1 MTLKH
6 YSNKP
11 RKLVYNCAVCCK
23 QFDRNFNFKRHMT
36 LMHNKPRKLKM
47 KEVSVDLERLQ
58 IKGLDLVKL
67 HSNTHSDYEILNIE
81 QNNPITAANQ
91 RNSLSPPKHLSQE
104 SKFAVYVYASEI
116 LDMDIVKQEQDDL
129 VDDNNIQ
136 ENLDHFVSVFHQQT
150 NLTTTEDPAK
160 DKVEKAII
168 EANSNL
174 EKTLL
179 KESLEVNDGFVSD
192 TAHTFNHIS
201 VLKEIYSKQDI
212 IKEVD
217 FNQEITKRKSQR
229 KAEAVSQQNKNEQSL
244 SWRRDLKGKQNFL
257 VAGPNSTF
265 CTYFLF

>member
-58 IKGLDLVKL
+58 IKGLDSFKL
-67 HSNTHSDYEILNIE
+67 HSNTQTDYESLNIE
-81 QNNPITAANQ
+81 QNNPNTAANQ
-91 RNSLSPPKHLSQE
+91 PKNVSPSKHLSQE

-116 LDMDIVKQEQDDL
+116 LDMAIVKQEQDDL

-179 KESLEVNDGFVSD
+179 KESLEVEKAVENDGFVSD

-212 IKEVD
+212 IEEVD
-217 FNQEITKRKSQR
+217 YDREIMERSQR
-229 KAEAVSQQNKNEQSL
+229 KAKAVSQQNKNEQSL

-265 CTYFLF
+265 CT